1 MKTFLK
7 TDQYTHIAY
16 FKNSHEIARIEDK
29 LKQCLRQCFDEM
41 EKIDLN
47 RNFEQQTETRLKAQV
62 ELAFYRIY
70 DNKDLTSNND

>member
-1 MKTFLK
+1 MKTFRK

-29 LKQCLRQCFDEM
+29 LKRCLSQCFDEM

-47 RNFEQQTETRLKAQV
+47 RDFEHQMETRLKAQV
-62 ELAFYRIY
+62 ELTFYRVY
-70 DNKDLTSNND
+70 DNKDLNSNNN